1 MTGSHS
7 RLGGGP
13 RAAACHGAALLD
25 QDWGHGPCARGCC
38 LAARVR
44 VQPEA
49 AMGSSCCLWLDI
61 GRLGSWVEEAC
72 VHLPLRSHPA
82 GALAC
87 VRTAVTVTVGK
98 QGVTRWHSGCSA
110 NCLGR
115 APLAE
120 KVANSPDEVA
130 KAQLRVL
137 LVLCPPCHCHPSH
150 VPTCRRPRQCLLR
163 LLLPLRQRCAH
174 VGGLS
179 GCWRRGQQT
188 AQHTRLGRGAK
199 RHSPVKGKQISGR
212 RSPRHVETA
221 RNGDPGSGGHREG
234 TPVLPRGRE
243 ARRVPN

>member
-7 RLGGGP
+7 RLGGDRVLLPVTALLCWTRTGVTAP
-13 RAAACHGAALLD
+13 APAAAAWLPAS
-25 QDWGHGPCARGCC
+25 
-38 LAARVR
+38 
-44 VQPEA
+44 
-49 AMGSSCCLWLDI
+49 GSSPRLQWARPGCLWLDT
-61 GRLGSWVEEAC
+61 GSLGSWVEEAC

-98 QGVTRWHSGCSA
+98 RGVTRWHSGCSA

-115 APLAE
+115 VPLAE
-120 KVANSPDEVA
+120 KVANSPDKVA

-163 LLLPLRQRCAH
+163 LLLPLRQRRAH

-212 RSPRHVETA
+212 RSPRHVEAA